1 MSIIKIRGKAFPVI
15 YSLPAVVSFV
25 SGISRLLSDIVGF
38 LSHDGQSISGIGGSL
53 APFGRLWLR
62 HASAFYETMSGFWL
76 RYASAFYATISGFVF
91 GDFAAVSLEVSANFT
106 PVLDPAFSLVFWLGI
121 DGLWLVS
128 TGVDPPY
135 SFIFPVLLKSLV
147 VDEPLLWK

>member
-1 MSIIKIRGKAFPVI
+1 ESFPVI
-15 YSLPAVVSFV
+15 YFLPAVVSFV
-25 SGISRLLSDIVGF
+25 SSISRFLSDIVGL
-38 LSHDGQSISGIGGSL
+38 LSHDGQPISGIGGSI

-62 HASAFYETMSGFWL
+62 HASAFYATMSGFWL
-76 RYASAFYATISGFVF
+76 RYASAFYATMSGFVF
-91 GDFAAVSLEVSANFT
+91 GDFAAVTLAVSASFT
-106 PVLDPAFSLVFWLGI
+106 PVLDPAFSLCLEI